1 MRSQRRA
8 AWWKTTAEVE
18 VTPAIALLRKQKI
31 VHRVHE
37 YEHDPA
43 AESYGLE
50 AAEKLGVDPARM
62 FKTLVVKLDRKTLA
76 VGIVPVSSMLNLK
89 GMAKACGAKKAA
101 MAPAPE
107 VERATGYV
115 LGGVS
120 PLGQRKRLPT
130 VIDASAEGFETV
142 YVSAGKRGMD
152 VELAPGELASLLGA
166 RLANIAG

>member
-1 MRSQRRA
+1 M
-8 AWWKTTAEVE
+8 
-18 VTPAIALLRKQKI
+18 TPAIALLRRQK
-31 VHRVHE
+31 VAHSVHE

-50 AAEKLGVDPARM
+50 AAEKLGIDPARM
-62 FKTLVVKLDRKTLA
+62 FKTLVVRLDKGALA

-89 GMAKACGAKKAA
+89 RMAKACGAKKAA
-101 MAPAPE
+101 MAPPPE

-120 PLGQRKRLPT
+120 PLGQKKRLQT
-130 VIDASAEGFETV
+130 VIDETAERFETV

-152 VELAPGELASLLGA
+152 VELAPGDLQSLLGA
-166 RLANIAG
+166 RLADLAD